1 MAYRFQSEDEHSFT
15 VHDGKSSFQIGK
27 RALPS
32 PLHGKIRGLPKVEAF
47 AEGGEVGAAGSIW
60 EAAKRW
66 FESASGSASQEAGKD
81 VAEQVNRALPETVS
95 GHSAVEMHRDRL
107 RRMEEQTAPA
117 QNQAHGGYVRG
128 MAEGGAVEAADI
140 TAQPP
145 IPDTP
150 PQVPGQ
156 VPGQDFLGNVWAQHF
171 LETTG
176 RSPVQADFAP
186 PEQIRQAPPPPIPLA
201 PSHVSSP
208 PTPSPDLVPSHVSQP
223 PQATAQVSGFS
234 GIPQYGGIMGQMR
247 AAERLQEQGIT
258 GQAQAAAQRSQ
269 GEAGA
274 LDVYG
279 STLKEHNALFQQH
292 LDALGKEHD
301 AIVDDIR
308 NSRIDPDRVWMKKS
322 NGEKASAILGMVL
335 SGIGSGLTGQP
346 NLALQVINTQIDRD
360 IDAQKAE
367 LGKKES
373 LLSDNLR
380 KTANIFQA
388 EQVTRLQM
396 SAALEGQMRQ
406 AAARAGTPD
415 AMARAQAAIGQ
426 ARMALIGPMM
436 QMAQF
441 QAISGMVQAGQ
452 GGGAGYVKSSALP
465 PMPSEFSLKGV
476 VEARKDMNERRVDL
490 PELGSGSWTL
500 AKTPKDA
507 EEIRQSFASMG
518 NLERQVQKLGQL
530 ARTHGTAI
538 HIPNT
543 AASAEY
549 DATASSVVTE
559 LNKLQDLNRLNEN
572 EYKSFG
578 NMIPTTAEWFTPAGQ
593 AKFQS
598 LMSRIQGKRVS
609 EYTHRLGLDPKLLQ
623 RKSET
628 PMGVR

>member
-27 RALPS
+27 RALPA

-66 FESASGSASQEAGKD
+66 FESASGAASQEASKN
-81 VAEQVNRALPETVS
+81 VAEEVSKAIPSGVSSREATLQDRA
-95 GHSAVEMHRDRL
+95 RYQ
-107 RRMEEQTAPA
+107 RMEEQTGPQ
-117 QNQAHGGYVRG
+117 QN

-156 VPGQDFLGNVWAQHF
+156 DFLGNVWAQHF
-171 LETTG
+171 QDVRG
-176 RSPVQADFAP
+176 RPPTSADFAP
-186 PEQIRQAPPPPIPLA
+186 PEQTQQPAPYPPGVQLEQAHETAPVPLA
-201 PSHVSSP
+201 PSHEP
-208 PTPSPDLVPSHVSQP
+208 WQAPLLPQSPDASAAAAQYSGVPN
-223 PQATAQVSGFS
+223 
-234 GIPQYGGIMGQMR
+234 YGGIMGRMFS
-247 AAERLQEQGIT
+247 AEKLQEQGVR
-258 GQAQAAAQRSQ
+258 GQAAAAGQRSQ
-269 GEAGA
+269 EEAGA
-274 LDVYG
+274 LDTY
-279 STLKEHNALFQQH
+279 TRAMQEHEARFEQQFDG
-292 LDALGKEHD
+292 LTKEHD
-301 AIVDDIR
+301 AIVDDIK
-308 NSRIDPDRVWMKKS
+308 NTRINPQRLWQSKS
-322 NGEKASAILGMVL
+322 ASDKSSAMIGMIL
-335 SGIGSGLTGQP
+335 SGIGSAMAGQP
-346 NLALQVINTQIDRD
+346 NLALQVLDKQIERD
-360 IDAQKAE
+360 IDAQKME

-380 KTANIFQA
+380 KTGNLFQA
-388 EQVTRLQM
+388 TSMTRLQM
-396 SAALEGQMRQ
+396 AATLEGQMKL
-406 AAARAGTPD
+406 AAARSGSAD
-415 AMARAQAAIGQ
+415 AQARADQAIGQ
-426 ARMALIGPMM
+426 LRMNLIQPMM

-490 PELGSGSWTL
+490 PELGAGSWTL

-530 ARTHGTAI
+530 ARVHGTAI

-578 NMIPTTAEWFTPAGQ
+578 NMIPTTREWLTPAGQ